1 MTRAQ
6 ILRKKTGIILAVLG
20 IVFSLLPAI
29 RMADGTKLFVF
40 QIVGN
45 DVFFAPEIMAVNPG
59 TFITE
64 ILFIVV
70 LIYGLLVHII
80 NLVLWIRK
88 TEKTYIGVMALSWA
102 SFIALIGAAGI
113 TSFLGYGSTCAVFPL
128 TIWQS
133 LRILITLFEAVIK
146 LNGEELFNV
155 FFPEK

>member
-59 TFITE
+59 TFITG

-88 TEKTYIGVMALSWA
+88 TEKTYIGVMALSCP
-102 SFIALIGAAGI
+102 I
-113 TSFLGYGSTCAVFPL
+113 
-128 TIWQS
+128 
-133 LRILITLFEAVIK
+133 
-146 LNGEELFNV
+146 
-155 FFPEK
+155 